1 MAEHQPLKLQRTEAM
16 PAPIQSAG
24 ESSKDNAFAA
34 DADDEL
40 EAYGEDGDEKE
51 TPHESLDADDE
62 LDAEA
67 KTSKPAKEAKPT
79 NPAAA
84 PEKGVGASSPH
95 EEEDAVQ
102 PPLPT
107 DISCQ

>member
-24 ESSKDNAFAA
+24 ESNKDNAFAA

-40 EAYGEDGDEKE
+40 EAYCEDGDEKE
-51 TPHESLDADDE
+51 TPHEGLDADDE
-62 LDAEA
+62 LDAEV

-79 NPAAA
+79 NAAA
-84 PEKGVGASSPH
+84 DPKKRVGALSPH
-95 EEEDAVQ
+95 EQEAAFQ